1 MARLRKNVR
10 EAPISIQL
18 APRCCFFALDSFVA
32 RHCLFPLAPL
42 TFTFD
47 LRNESMVFEVWTC
60 NRTTKP
66 WNLYR
71 YNRLSLSFFYSFA
84 LLLSSSRNG
93 FYIFRRV
100 EVKKNNFARER
111 YIYIYMWRVEW
122 SDFWNYSIDRVVIY
136 YYNSRNW
143 WIIFFEKIFWLI
155 IEYRRFKQ
163 R

>member
-60 NRTTKP
+60 NRSRETCIDIIGC
-66 WNLYR
+66 LYPSFIP
-71 YNRLSLSFFYSFA
+71 SLYFF
-84 LLLSSSRNG
+84 LLLKMVFIFFDESRL
-93 FYIFRRV
+93 
-100 EVKKNNFARER
+100 KKIISHEKDI
-111 YIYIYMWRVEW
+111 YIYICGEW
-122 SDFWNYSIDRVVIY
+122 SGVIFEIILSTELSFIIIILEIDESFSSKRY
-136 YYNSRNW
+136 
-143 WIIFFEKIFWLI
+143 FD
-155 IEYRRFKQ
+155 
-163 R
+163 

>member
-111 YIYIYMWRVEW
+111 YIYVE
-122 SDFWNYSIDRVVIY
+122 SGGVIFEIILSTELSFIIIILEIDESFSSKRY
-136 YYNSRNW
+136 
-143 WIIFFEKIFWLI
+143 FD
-155 IEYRRFKQ
+155 
-163 R
+163 

>member
-60 NRTTKP
+60 NRSRETCIDIIGC
-66 WNLYR
+66 LYPSFIP
-71 YNRLSLSFFYSFA
+71 SLYFF
-84 LLLSSSRNG
+84 LLLEMVFIFFDESRL
-93 FYIFRRV
+93 
-100 EVKKNNFARER
+100 KKIISHEKDI
-111 YIYIYMWRVEW
+111 YIYICGEW
-122 SDFWNYSIDRVVIY
+122 SGVIFEIILSTELSFIIIILEIDESFSSKWY
-136 YYNSRNW
+136 
-143 WIIFFEKIFWLI
+143 FD
-155 IEYRRFKQ
+155 
-163 R
+163 

>member
-60 NRTTKP
+60 NRSRETCIDIIGC
-66 WNLYR
+66 LYPSFIS
-71 YNRLSLSFFYSFA
+71 SLYFF
-84 LLLSSSRNG
+84 LLLKMVFIFFDESRL
-93 FYIFRRV
+93 
-100 EVKKNNFARER
+100 KKIISHEKDI
-111 YIYIYMWRVEW
+111 YIYICGEW
-122 SDFWNYSIDRVVIY
+122 SGVIFEIILSTELSFIIIILEIDESFSSKWY
-136 YYNSRNW
+136 
-143 WIIFFEKIFWLI
+143 FD
-155 IEYRRFKQ
+155 
-163 R
+163 

>member
-60 NRTTKP
+60 NRSRETCIDIIGC
-66 WNLYR
+66 LYPSFIP
-71 YNRLSLSFFYSFA
+71 SLYFF
-84 LLLSSSRNG
+84 LLLKMVFIFFDESRL
-93 FYIFRRV
+93 
-100 EVKKNNFARER
+100 KKIISHEKD
-111 YIYIYMWRVEW
+111 IYMWRVIFEIIL
-122 SDFWNYSIDRVVIY
+122 STELSFIIIILEIDESFSSKRY
-136 YYNSRNW
+136 
-143 WIIFFEKIFWLI
+143 FD
-155 IEYRRFKQ
+155 
-163 R
+163 

>member
-60 NRTTKP
+60 NRSRETCIDIIGC
-66 WNLYR
+66 LYPSFIS
-71 YNRLSLSFFYSFA
+71 SLYFF
-84 LLLSSSRNG
+84 LLLKMVFIFFDESRL
-93 FYIFRRV
+93 
-100 EVKKNNFARER
+100 KKIISHEKD
-111 YIYIYMWRVEW
+111 IYIYMWRVIFEIIL
-122 SDFWNYSIDRVVIY
+122 STELSFIIIILEIDESFSSKWY
-136 YYNSRNW
+136 
-143 WIIFFEKIFWLI
+143 FD
-155 IEYRRFKQ
+155 
-163 R
+163 

>member
-60 NRTTKP
+60 NRSRETCIDIIGC
-66 WNLYR
+66 LYPSFIP
-71 YNRLSLSFFYSFA
+71 SLYFF
-84 LLLSSSRNG
+84 LLLKMVFIFFDESRL
-93 FYIFRRV
+93 
-100 EVKKNNFARER
+100 KKIISHEKD
-111 YIYIYMWRVEW
+111 IYIYMWRVIFEIIL
-122 SDFWNYSIDRVVIY
+122 STELSFIIIILEIDESFSSKRY
-136 YYNSRNW
+136 
-143 WIIFFEKIFWLI
+143 FD
-155 IEYRRFKQ
+155 
-163 R
+163 

>member
-60 NRTTKP
+60 NRSRETCIDIIGC
-66 WNLYR
+66 LYPSFIP
-71 YNRLSLSFFYSFA
+71 SLYFF
-84 LLLSSSRNG
+84 LLLEMVFIFFDESRL
-93 FYIFRRV
+93 
-100 EVKKNNFARER
+100 KKIISHEKDI
-111 YIYIYMWRVEW
+111 YIYICGEWW

-143 WIIFFEKIFWLI
+143 WIIFFEMIFWLI

>member
-84 LLLSSSRNG
+84 LLLSSSQNG

-111 YIYIYMWRVEW
+111 YIYIYVE
-122 SDFWNYSIDRVVIY
+122 SGGVIFEIILSTELSFIIIILEIDESFSSKRY
-136 YYNSRNW
+136 
-143 WIIFFEKIFWLI
+143 FD
-155 IEYRRFKQ
+155 
-163 R
+163 

>member
-111 YIYIYMWRVEW
+111 YIYIYVE
-122 SDFWNYSIDRVVIY
+122 SGGVIFEIILSTELSFIIIILEIDESFSSKRY
-136 YYNSRNW
+136 
-143 WIIFFEKIFWLI
+143 FD
-155 IEYRRFKQ
+155 
-163 R
+163 

>member
-100 EVKKNNFARER
+100 EVKKIISHEKDI
-111 YIYIYMWRVEW
+111 YIYICGEW
-122 SDFWNYSIDRVVIY
+122 SGVIFEIILSTELSFIIIILEIDESFSSKWY
-136 YYNSRNW
+136 
-143 WIIFFEKIFWLI
+143 FD
-155 IEYRRFKQ
+155 
-163 R
+163 

>member
-60 NRTTKP
+60 NRSRETCIDIIGC
-66 WNLYR
+66 LYPSFIP
-71 YNRLSLSFFYSFA
+71 SLYFF
-84 LLLSSSRNG
+84 LLLEMVFIFFDESRL
-93 FYIFRRV
+93 
-100 EVKKNNFARER
+100 KKIISHEKDI
-111 YIYIYMWRVEW
+111 YIYICGEW
-122 SDFWNYSIDRVVIY
+122 SGVIFEIILSTELSFIIIILEIDESFSSKRY
-136 YYNSRNW
+136 
-143 WIIFFEKIFWLI
+143 FD
-155 IEYRRFKQ
+155 
-163 R
+163 

>member
-71 YNRLSLSFFYSFA
+71 YNRLSLSFFYFFA
-84 LLLSSSRNG
+84 LLLSSSQNG

-100 EVKKNNFARER
+100 EVKKIISHEKD
-111 YIYIYMWRVEW
+111 IYIYMWRVIFEIIL
-122 SDFWNYSIDRVVIY
+122 STELSFIIIILEIDESFSSKWY
-136 YYNSRNW
+136 
-143 WIIFFEKIFWLI
+143 FD
-155 IEYRRFKQ
+155 
-163 R
+163 

>member
-100 EVKKNNFARER
+100 EVKKIISHEKDI
-111 YIYIYMWRVEW
+111 YIYIYVE
-122 SDFWNYSIDRVVIY
+122 SGGVIFEIILSTELSFIIIILEIDESFSSKRY
-136 YYNSRNW
+136 
-143 WIIFFEKIFWLI
+143 FD
-155 IEYRRFKQ
+155 
-163 R
+163 

>member
-60 NRTTKP
+60 NRSRETCIDIIGC
-66 WNLYR
+66 LYPSFIP
-71 YNRLSLSFFYSFA
+71 SLYFF
-84 LLLSSSRNG
+84 LLLEMVFIFFDESRL
-93 FYIFRRV
+93 
-100 EVKKNNFARER
+100 KKIISHEKD
-111 YIYIYMWRVEW
+111 IYMWRVVEW
-122 SDFWNYSIDRVVIY
+122 FLKL
-136 YYNSRNW
+136 
-143 WIIFFEKIFWLI
+143 F
-155 IEYRRFKQ
+155 YRPSCHLLL
-163 R
+163 

>member
-60 NRTTKP
+60 NRSRETCIDIIGC
-66 WNLYR
+66 LYPSFIS
-71 YNRLSLSFFYSFA
+71 SLYFF
-84 LLLSSSRNG
+84 LLLEMVFIFFDESRL
-93 FYIFRRV
+93 
-100 EVKKNNFARER
+100 KKIISHEKDI
-111 YIYIYMWRVEW
+111 YIYICGEW
-122 SDFWNYSIDRVVIY
+122 SGVIFEIILSTELSFIIIILEIDESFSSKWY
-136 YYNSRNW
+136 
-143 WIIFFEKIFWLI
+143 FD
-155 IEYRRFKQ
+155 
-163 R
+163 

>member
-60 NRTTKP
+60 NRSRETCIDIIGC
-66 WNLYR
+66 LYPSFIP
-71 YNRLSLSFFYSFA
+71 SLYFF
-84 LLLSSSRNG
+84 LLLKMVFIFFDESRL
-93 FYIFRRV
+93 
-100 EVKKNNFARER
+100 KKIISHEKDI
-111 YIYIYMWRVEW
+111 YIYICGEW
-122 SDFWNYSIDRVVIY
+122 SGVIFEIILSTELSFIIIILEIDESFSSKWY
-136 YYNSRNW
+136 
-143 WIIFFEKIFWLI
+143 FD
-155 IEYRRFKQ
+155 
-163 R
+163 

>member
-60 NRTTKP
+60 NRSRETCIDIIGC
-66 WNLYR
+66 LYPSFIS
-71 YNRLSLSFFYSFA
+71 SLYFF
-84 LLLSSSRNG
+84 LLLEMVFIFFDESRL
-93 FYIFRRV
+93 
-100 EVKKNNFARER
+100 KKIISHEKD
-111 YIYIYMWRVEW
+111 IYIYMWRVIFEIIL
-122 SDFWNYSIDRVVIY
+122 STELSFIIIILEIDESFSSKWY
-136 YYNSRNW
+136 
-143 WIIFFEKIFWLI
+143 FD
-155 IEYRRFKQ
+155 
-163 R
+163 

>member
-60 NRTTKP
+60 NRSRETCIDIIGC
-66 WNLYR
+66 LYPSFIP
-71 YNRLSLSFFYSFA
+71 SLYFF
-84 LLLSSSRNG
+84 LLLKMVFIFFDESRL
-93 FYIFRRV
+93 
-100 EVKKNNFARER
+100 KKIISHEKD
-111 YIYIYMWRVEW
+111 IYIYMWRVIFEIIL
-122 SDFWNYSIDRVVIY
+122 STELSFIIIILEIDESFSSKWY
-136 YYNSRNW
+136 
-143 WIIFFEKIFWLI
+143 FD
-155 IEYRRFKQ
+155 
-163 R
+163 

>member
-100 EVKKNNFARER
+100 EVKKIISHEKD
-111 YIYIYMWRVEW
+111 IYMWRVVEW
-122 SDFWNYSIDRVVIY
+122 FLKL
-136 YYNSRNW
+136 
-143 WIIFFEKIFWLI
+143 F
-155 IEYRRFKQ
+155 YRPSCHLLL
-163 R
+163 